1 MSFVLVIPVIGA
13 VALAV
18 STVFEKILLGKKK
31 IDIKS
36 YHVAAFLAVVI
47 AMLPFIY
54 FFWGVDSHV
63 LSLANILILALIV
76 VFSTIANILMFYS
89 IKWEKIGNLEPAWVL
104 EPLLTIIISLIFYFI
119 LGNELFKTDSKIFLP
134 AIIAG
139 AALFFSH
146 IRKHHL
152 NFNKYFMAAILS
164 GVFFSLELT
173 LSRLLLEF
181 YTPLSFY
188 FIRCILIFAISF
200 LIFRPNLGKVPGK
213 IKLWILGMGFLW
225 VGYRVMVYYGYISLG
240 IVFTTLMLMLGP
252 IFVYI
257 FAWKFLKEKLDW
269 RNIAASAI
277 IVGSVLYILLG

>member
-1 MSFVLVIPVIGA
+1 MSLALVIPFIGA
-13 VALAV
+13 ISLAAT
-18 STVFEKILLGKKK
+18 TVFEKILLGKKK
-31 IDIKS
+31 IDIKA

-54 FFWGVDSHV
+54 FFWGVESQA
-63 LSLANILILALIV
+63 LTLTNILIMVFIV
-76 VFSTIANILMFYS
+76 IFSTIANILMFYS
-89 IKWEKIGNLEPAWVL
+89 IKWEKISNLEPAWVL

-119 LGNELFKTDSKIFLP
+119 LGNSLFKTDSKIFLP
-134 AIIAG
+134 AIVAG
-139 AALFFSH
+139 AALFASH

-152 NFNKYFMAAILS
+152 SFNKYFVAALAS
-164 GVFFSLELT
+164 SLFFSMELV

-188 FIRCILIFAISF
+188 FIRCILIFTISY
-200 LIFRPNLGKVPGK
+200 LMFRPKINSIPGKV
-213 IKLWILGMGFLW
+213 KLWIFGMGFLW
-225 VGYRVMVYYGYISLG
+225 VGYRIAVYYGYLQLG

-257 FAWKFLKEKLDW
+257 FAWKYLKEKLDW

-277 IVGSVLYILLG
+277 IVASVMYALFG